1 MKFEIKRAE
10 KLELL
15 KAIQTGVMDTDR
27 IPALKTELDKAK
39 PARILTKEESKEFI
53 NQIENEC

>member
-1 MKFEIKRAE
+1 MIIEINKAE
-10 KLELL
+10 KVQLL
-15 KAIQTGVMDTDR
+15 KALQLGFIDTDK
-27 IPALKTELDKAK
+27 IPALKTELDKAQ